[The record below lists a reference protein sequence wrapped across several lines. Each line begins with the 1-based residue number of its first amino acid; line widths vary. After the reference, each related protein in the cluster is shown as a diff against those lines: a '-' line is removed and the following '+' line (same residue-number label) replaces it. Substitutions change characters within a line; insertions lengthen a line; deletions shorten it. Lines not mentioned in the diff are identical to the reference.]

1 MAATPPALSFLDA
14 ARLKAALLA
23 LGFDRV
29 GFAAVGPVADHA
41 RYGEWLARGYAG
53 PMAYL
58 ERQAAARRDPAQL
71 MPAARSLILVSL
83 NYHVPDPGSGAPRA
97 PGRGW
102 VSRYAWGRDYH
113 KVLRGKL
120 KLAAGLLARDWG
132 AREARVCV
140 DSAPLLERSLAAA
153 AGLGWIAKNT
163 LLIDERLGSYTFLG
177 ALLTDLAL
185 PPDAPV
191 AERCGRCTACLE
203 ACPTGALVPE
213 RPGWL
218 DARLCI
224 STLTIETKGDFAP
237 GEAALLGEHVFGC
250 DICQEVC
257 PWNRAAP
264 ATGEADFAPRPGLQ
278 RPLLVELLAL
288 DRAAFLARFAGTAL
302 MRAGETRLARNARAA
317 LANAERED

>member
-1 MAATPPALSFLDA
+1 MATESPALDPAAA
-14 ARLKAALLA
+14 ARLKRALAA

-29 GFAAVGPVADHA
+29 GFAVAGPVADQG
-41 RYGEWLARGYAG
+41 RYDEWLARGYAG

-58 ERQAAARRDPAQL
+58 ARQQEAKRDPTAL
-71 MPAARSLILVSL
+71 LPGARSLVLVSL
-83 NYHVPDPGSGAPRA
+83 NYHVPDPGSRA
-97 PGRGW
+97 ARDAGRGW

-120 KLAAGLLARDWG
+120 KQAAALLERDWG
-132 AREARVCV
+132 ARRARICV

-185 PPDAPV
+185 PPDGPV

-203 ACPTGALVPE
+203 ACPTGALAPE

-224 STLTIETKGDFAP
+224 STLTIETRGDLAP
-237 GEAALLGEHVFGC
+237 GEAALLGDHVFGC

-257 PWNRAAP
+257 PWNRDAP
-264 ATGEADFAPRPGLQ
+264 ATREADFAPRPGSR

-288 DRAAFLARFAGTAL
+288 DRPAFLARFAGTAL

-317 LANAERED
+317 LANAEA

>member
-1 MAATPPALSFLDA
+1 MAAEAAALDPQAA
-14 ARLKAALLA
+14 ARLRSALLA
-23 LGFDRV
+23 LGFERV
-29 GFAAVGPVADHA
+29 GFARAGPVADHA
-41 RYGEWLARGYAG
+41 RYDEWLARGHAG

-58 ERQAAARRDPAQL
+58 ERQREARRDPAAL
-71 MPAARSLILVSL
+71 LPEARSLVLVSL
-83 NYHVPDPGSGAPRA
+83 NYHVPDPGSLAPREA
-97 PGRGW
+97 GRGW

-120 KLAAGLLARDWG
+120 KQAAALLARDWG
-132 AREARVCV
+132 AQRSRVCV
-140 DSAPLLERSLAAA
+140 DSAPLLERSLAAG
-153 AGLGWIAKNT
+153 AGLGWIGKNT

-177 ALLTDLAL
+177 ALITDLAL
-185 PPDAPV
+185 PPDGPV

-203 ACPTGALVPE
+203 ACPTGALAPE

-224 STLTIETKGDFAP
+224 STLTIETKGEFAP

-257 PWNRAAP
+257 PWNREAP
-264 ATGEADFAPRPGLQ
+264 PTREADFAPRPGLQ
-278 RPLLVELLAL
+278 RPLLAELLSL

-317 LANAERED
+317 LANREPQA